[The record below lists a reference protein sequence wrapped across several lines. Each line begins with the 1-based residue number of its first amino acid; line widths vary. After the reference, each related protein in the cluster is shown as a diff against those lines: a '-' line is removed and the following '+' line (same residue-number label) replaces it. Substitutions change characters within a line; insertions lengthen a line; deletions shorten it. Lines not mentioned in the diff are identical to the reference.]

1 MEAYGMVIPEAL
13 SIGIPVICSAQ
24 TGAAQ
29 DPNLTPHILD
39 LNESS
44 QSWADVA
51 LKILNSYNT
60 DSRIRSSHTWSDLAL
75 SYKGIYSNIIIDK
88 Y

>member
-1 MEAYGMVIPEAL
+1 MVIPEAL
-13 SIGIPVICSAQ
+13 SIGIPVICSTQ

-29 DPNLTPHILD
+29 DPNLTPHVLD
-39 LNESS
+39 ANESS

-51 LKILNSYNT
+51 LNILNSYNT
-60 DSRIRSSHTWSDLAL
+60 DSHICSSRTWSDLAL
-75 SYKGIYSNIIIDK
+75 LYKEIYSNVIINK